1 MVRKH
6 PECSIEVYEQDY
18 VLPGLVDLGVRC
30 NGSWGN
36 AETES
41 RAAVAG
47 GVTFLL
53 EEPSA
58 YHFSVPSEKL
68 YCDVGTCALLSS
80 ADPATALRTQD
91 YSNVFA
97 LKAYLTP
104 LSAQSLGLREFL
116 DQLVRFPLEIP
127 LILDCFLPSEAS
139 LRLNSPFRLSTLQDR
154 ENEML
159 SSRLSNGDGFSSD
172 VTPCMPEEDKGTIL
186 PPAQQKRGRNP
197 CEDVLDELQRYRKI
211 HGRRETYEALS
222 KVSLLGYTH
231 SGTTSFQQDSASLS
245 PTKPTTVT
253 PRMRRRPSAISVQP
267 FRSVEVEE
275 YLGYYSQYPEET
287 ETLGVEALLTALR
300 TIENPTKCRIH
311 VANVC
316 SASAICS
323 VLAFKSHF
331 RGHLSVETA
340 PHYLFYTYDKVEPGN
355 TRFKVC
361 PPLRCAEN
369 QKFLWKLLRA
379 EGLDS
384 IASCHSSLS
393 LDYKFLNNGSFKRA
407 LSGIS
412 SLGFGLRALVT
423 KSCTDSTETSNR
435 EKDLAKFAIM
445 MATRPASILGIDGKR
460 GTIEKSKFA
469 DLVVFS
475 AFEAPSESPAY
486 GKYPEACPFTSES
499 LYGRVKKVIIR
510 GKTAFADGEFYPVGR
525 QETRKAY
532 M

>member
-1 MVRKH
+1 MVRSH
-6 PECSIEVYEQDY
+6 PECAIEVYEQDY
-18 VLPGLVDLGVRC
+18 VLPGLIDLGVRC
-30 NGSWGN
+30 NGSWGS

-41 RAAVAG
+41 KAAVAG
-47 GVTFLL
+47 GVTFFL
-53 EEPSA
+53 EEPSV
-58 YHFSVPSEKL
+58 YHFTAPSAQL
-68 YCDVGTCALLSS
+68 YCDVGACALLNS
-80 ADPATALRTQD
+80 ADPMADLRTKD
-91 YSNVFA
+91 YSDVFA

-104 LSAQSLGLREFL
+104 VSAQTLGLKESL
-116 DQLVRFPLEIP
+116 DRLVRFPLEIP

-139 LRLNSPFRLSTLQDR
+139 LRLNSPFRLSSLHDR

-172 VTPCMPEEDKGTIL
+172 VTPCMPDEDKSIFL
-186 PPAQQKRGRNP
+186 PPVQQKRGRNP
-197 CEDVLDELQRYRKI
+197 CEDVVDELQRYRKI

-222 KVSLLGYTH
+222 KVSLLGYNH
-231 SGTTSFQQDSASLS
+231 SGTTSFQQDSASMS
-245 PTKPTTVT
+245 PKTSTVLT

-267 FRSVEVEE
+267 FRSAEVEE

-287 ETLGVEALLTALR
+287 ETMGVDALLAALR
-300 TIENPTKCRIH
+300 TLESPTKCRIH

-412 SLGFGLRALVT
+412 SLGFGLKALVT
-423 KSCTDSTETSNR
+423 RSCTESSDRSSR
-435 EKDLAKFAIM
+435 EKDLAKFAVM

-460 GTIEKSKFA
+460 GAIEKCRFA
-469 DLVVFS
+469 DLVVIA
-475 AFEAPSESPAY
+475 AFEEPGESPAY
-486 GKYPEACPFTSES
+486 GKYPEACPFASEM

-510 GKTAFADGEFYPVGR
+510 GKTAFENGEFFAVGR
-525 QETRKAY
+525 HETRKAY
-532 M
+532 I